1 MPAVKKMSVTLL
13 FGVMAAVCMILF
25 VLGTYLAGPIAF
37 LGWGVWM
44 GRAIVILL
52 ASVAAV
58 VEKRARDGILDFRA
72 ALKVSYGVLVLGI
85 VAEGLFV
92 WLVLNVIDPH
102 FYQRLIPVMLENIEK
117 SKSLFKSADDLRQA
131 LNDITTQNQFS
142 LGRVISGTGFELVGF
157 FLIALL
163 IAATVKAKKAGTKQ
177 AS

>member
-13 FGVMAAVCMILF
+13 FGLIAALCMILF
-25 VLGTYLAGPIAF
+25 VFGTYLAGPIAF
-37 LGWGVWM
+37 LGWGAWM

-102 FYQRLIPVMLENIEK
+102 FYQRLIPVMLENTEK
-117 SKSLFKSADDLRQA
+117 SKNLFKSADDLRQA

-163 IAATVKAKKAGTKQ
+163 IAATVKTKKAGARQ
-177 AS
+177 GS